1 MNRLYLECYSGISGD
16 MFVASLIDLGAS
28 VEVLENALK
37 SIPIQGFESKITR
50 VSKSG
55 IDACDFNVI
64 LNKKYNNHDHDMK
77 YLYGDN
83 KQENLG
89 ENHNYNINNGSNN
102 HEEKEILIEDYNIN
116 NHLDNHEEKEI
127 INLKAHNRD
136 HHEHRGLEEIIEIIN
151 NTDITKNAKKIAIKI
166 FKILGK
172 AEAKAHG
179 VEISEVHFH
188 EVGAIDSI
196 VDIIAA
202 AVCLDNLNISE
213 VIVPV
218 LYEGI
223 GFIRCQHGVIPVPVP
238 AVVNIV
244 SECKL
249 NISIT
254 STEGE
259 LITPTGAAIVAAI
272 STSNKLPEKFSISK
286 IGIGAGKRN
295 YEKPSILRVMI
306 IENISNE
313 YEACNIEKDDYIY
326 KLESNIDDCSGEAL
340 GFVMERLFE
349 AKARDVYYTP
359 VFMKK
364 NRPAYKISVICKK
377 EDIENIEEII
387 FKETTTIGI
396 RKQKVER
403 TILKREVIN
412 MKTSLGEVQVKVC
425 ELSNGKRIYPEYSS
439 IVEICKSSGLSYQ
452 EVYDIIRKEVNL

>member
-1 MNRLYLECYSGISGD
+1 MSKLYLECYSGISGD

-37 SIPIQGFESKITR
+37 SIPIQGFKTKISR

-64 LNKKYNNHDHDMK
+64 LSEKYNNHDHDMK

-83 KQENLG
+83 NEK
-89 ENHNYNINNGSNN
+89 
-102 HEEKEILIEDYNIN
+102 KEIGYITAHHHSHQEDMGLEDITG
-116 NHLDNHEEKEI
+116 HQHS
-127 INLKAHNRD
+127 
-136 HHEHRGLEEIIEIIN
+136 HHEHRGLEDIIEIIN
-151 NTDITKNAKKIAIKI
+151 NTDINTNAKEIAIKI
-166 FKILGK
+166 FKILGD
-172 AEAKAHG
+172 AEARAHG

-213 VIVPV
+213 VIVPI
-218 LYEGI
+218 LYEGK
-223 GFIRCQHGVIPVPVP
+223 GVIRCQHGVIPVPVP

-244 SECKL
+244 SESKL

-254 STEGE
+254 NIEGE

-272 STSNKLPEKFSISK
+272 STADKLPEKFSIYK

-295 YEKPSILRVMI
+295 YERPSFLRAMI
-306 IENISNE
+306 IESISSE
-313 YEACNIEKDDYIY
+313 YDECKIEKDDYVY
-326 KLESNIDDCSGEAL
+326 KLESNIDDCTGEAL

-349 AKARDVYYTP
+349 AGARDVYYTP
-359 VFMKK
+359 IYMKK

-377 EDIENIEEII
+377 EDLEKIEEII

-396 RKQKVER
+396 RKERVER
-403 TILKREVIN
+403 TILKRKIIKME
-412 MKTSLGEVQVKVC
+412 TSLGEVQVKVC
-425 ELSNGKRIYPEYSS
+425 ELANGKRIYPEYSS
-439 IVEICKSSGLSYQ
+439 IVEICKRTNLSYQ
-452 EVYDIIRKEVNL
+452 EVYDLIRKEVNL